1 MILSDRQIEEAVEN
15 RRIVVEP
22 FEREQVQPASY
33 DLRVGGQG
41 ATTGSSNAVLP
52 WCTTKPTARARFA
65 EQLPHDDA
73 GIAHGQR

>member
-33 DLRVGGQG
+33 DLRVGG
-41 ATTGSSNAVLP
+41 
-52 WCTTKPTARARFA
+52 
-65 EQLPHDDA
+65 
-73 GIAHGQR
+73 